1 MDQEGGKGQE
11 ADPLAQ
17 AKGGEA
23 DHPVREDYRH
33 DSASQ
38 GQDLEEGK
46 LERDQGPGEEDQDH
60 EAETQDPGQGS
71 DAADPDPEEG
81 GDPPSLL

>member
-1 MDQEGGKGQE
+1 MDQEGERGQG
-11 ADPLAQ
+11 ADPLAL
-17 AKGGEA
+17 AKGGEV
-23 DHPVREDYRH
+23 DQRVQEVYRH
-33 DSASQ
+33 DFASQ

-60 EAETQDPGQGS
+60 EAETQDPDQGS